1 MKLRNDKFLVYGHR
15 VVVRCIVESLLTGG
29 GGLAPCGWSRQGQEE
44 GSCVYELV
52 QDEWSK
58 YGKNR
63 NYTPLSG
70 DILCIFARVFY
81 APPCQPMNER

>member
-1 MKLRNDKFLVYGHR
+1 MDTGLSFDALSKVFLQV
-15 VVVRCIVESLLTGG
+15 G

-58 YGKNR
+58 CGKNR